1 MTPILNRVTSNT
13 HFQQHLKSSL
23 RHRHE
28 QPRLER
34 PPAGA
39 GNAFRVQSVQVS
51 LPRHGTCRG
60 AEVSQMAPRTMA
72 AVQLADVVR
81 SLQVMHN
88 TALAAAPAPRA

>member
-34 PPAGA
+34 PPAGV
-39 GNAFRVQSVQVS
+39 GNGFRVQSVQVS
-51 LPRHGTCRG
+51 LPDMVH
-60 AEVSQMAPRTMA
+60 
-72 AVQLADVVR
+72 
-81 SLQVMHN
+81 
-88 TALAAAPAPRA
+88 AAAPRCHRWLRQRWRLCN